1 MKSLIALSIALA
13 FAGCGNIGEEGKDKT
28 GPNEAVLEGIDSS
41 ARMNDSTLLPVDS
54 TNTGVMH

>member
-1 MKSLIALSIALA
+1 MRLLIALSLALTLV
-13 FAGCGNIGEEGKDKT
+13 GCGSIGEEGKEKT
-28 GPNEAVLEGIDSS
+28 GPNKAVLEGVDSS